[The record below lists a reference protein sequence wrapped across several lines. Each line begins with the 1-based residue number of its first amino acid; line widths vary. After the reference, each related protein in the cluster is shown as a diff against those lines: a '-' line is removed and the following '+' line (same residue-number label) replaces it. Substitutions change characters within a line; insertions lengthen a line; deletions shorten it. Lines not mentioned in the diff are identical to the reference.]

1 MGYPEPVRK
10 VCRFTPSYPCFLP
23 KSSPSEKDFQVTG
36 HTGTVNRMS
45 IDPRAALSALTT
57 ALEEHLVAASA
68 RRGEEDPIVEA
79 TFLGIIDAFE
89 AYEEALFDAF
99 DEVTPLVIYG
109 EDGDE
114 GDFDDDDDNDDDS
127 EDDDNDDD
135 SEDEPENSGSGTQ
148 G

>member
-1 MGYPEPVRK
+1 
-10 VCRFTPSYPCFLP
+10 
-23 KSSPSEKDFQVTG
+23 
-36 HTGTVNRMS
+36 MS
-45 IDPRAALSALTT
+45 IEPRAALSALTT

-109 EDGDE
+109 ENDDDDIGFEDDDE
-114 GDFDDDDDNDDDS
+114 DDDDDDQDDADS
-127 EDDDNDDD
+127 DGGDAH
-135 SEDEPENSGSGTQ
+135 G
-148 G
+148 

>member
-1 MGYPEPVRK
+1 MWGA
-10 VCRFTPSYPCFLP
+10 SWN
-23 KSSPSEKDFQVTG
+23 KDFQVRYLTG
-36 HTGTVNRMS
+36 SVNRMS

-109 EDGDE
+109 DDE
-114 GDFDDDDDNDDDS
+114 DFDDEGEADTDEGSD
-127 EDDDNDDD
+127 E
-135 SEDEPENSGSGTQ
+135 EPEPPSN
-148 G
+148 

>member
-1 MGYPEPVRK
+1 
-10 VCRFTPSYPCFLP
+10 
-23 KSSPSEKDFQVTG
+23 
-36 HTGTVNRMS
+36 MS

-109 EDGDE
+109 EDGDD
-114 GDFDDDDDNDDDS
+114 DFDDDDDENEDS
-127 EDDDNDDD
+127 EDAL
-135 SEDEPENSGSGTQ
+135 EPLTD
-148 G
+148 

>member
-1 MGYPEPVRK
+1 
-10 VCRFTPSYPCFLP
+10 
-23 KSSPSEKDFQVTG
+23 
-36 HTGTVNRMS
+36 MS
-45 IDPRAALSALTT
+45 IDPREALSALTS

-109 EDGDE
+109 EDD
-114 GDFDDDDDNDDDS
+114 GDFDDDDSD
-127 EDDDNDDD
+127 EDDDEDSDDD
-135 SEDEPENSGSGTQ
+135 THDDSDDDDDDEESNQHKDWKLS
-148 G
+148 

>member
-1 MGYPEPVRK
+1 
-10 VCRFTPSYPCFLP
+10 
-23 KSSPSEKDFQVTG
+23 
-36 HTGTVNRMS
+36 MS

-109 EDGDE
+109 EDGDD
-114 GDFDDDDDNDDDS
+114 DFDDDEDENDHEDS
-127 EDDDNDDD
+127 EDAL
-135 SEDEPENSGSGTQ
+135 EPLTD
-148 G
+148 

>member
-1 MGYPEPVRK
+1 
-10 VCRFTPSYPCFLP
+10 
-23 KSSPSEKDFQVTG
+23 
-36 HTGTVNRMS
+36 MS

-89 AYEEALFDAF
+89 VYEEALFDAF

-109 EDGDE
+109 EDEADI
-114 GDFDDDDDNDDDS
+114 DDDESGEIIDDDL
-127 EDDDNDDD
+127 EPIDD
-135 SEDEPENSGSGTQ
+135 
-148 G
+148 

>member
-1 MGYPEPVRK
+1 
-10 VCRFTPSYPCFLP
+10 
-23 KSSPSEKDFQVTG
+23 
-36 HTGTVNRMS
+36 MS

-109 EDGDE
+109 EDGE
-114 GDFDDDDDNDDDS
+114 ES
-127 EDDDNDDD
+127 EDFQDGE
-135 SEDEPENSGSGTQ
+135 SEEVDEEESSAAGN
-148 G
+148 

>member
-1 MGYPEPVRK
+1 MG
-10 VCRFTPSYPCFLP
+10 
-23 KSSPSEKDFQVTG
+23 KDFQVSL
-36 HTGTVNRMS
+36 HTGTVKTMS

-109 EDGDE
+109 ED
-114 GDFDDDDDNDDDS
+114 DDDFEES
-127 EDDDNDDD
+127 
-135 SEDEPENSGSGTQ
+135 DEAAQESGDPANNA
-148 G
+148 

>member
-1 MGYPEPVRK
+1 
-10 VCRFTPSYPCFLP
+10 
-23 KSSPSEKDFQVTG
+23 
-36 HTGTVNRMS
+36 MS

-109 EDGDE
+109 EDDGFDE
-114 GDFDDDDDNDDDS
+114 DDDDDDNGGDTDIDNDSDIDSEIDSDSGDDS
-127 EDDDNDDD
+127 DAR
-135 SEDEPENSGSGTQ
+135 NSAS
-148 G
+148 

>member
-1 MGYPEPVRK
+1 
-10 VCRFTPSYPCFLP
+10 
-23 KSSPSEKDFQVTG
+23 
-36 HTGTVNRMS
+36 MS

-109 EDGDE
+109 EDGED
-114 GDFDDDDDNDDDS
+114 GDFDEEDDDEDEDSDSSEGHNDSTDDS
-127 EDDDNDDD
+127 E
-135 SEDEPENSGSGTQ
+135 NSTS
-148 G
+148 